1 MKQDKTSEKSSKGPK
16 VVIIED
22 DQFLREL
29 ASEKL
34 DHEGF
39 IVSSAVDGAEGL
51 RLISQESPDIIL
63 LDIILPGIDGFEVL
77 KRIKSNDTMKHTPVI
92 MLSNLGQ
99 QTDIDHAMRLGA
111 KDYIVKAH
119 HTLDEIIEKIKQS
132 LHNK

>member
-1 MKQDKTSEKSSKGPK
+1 MKQDTTSEKSSKGPK

-39 IVSSAVDGAEGL
+39 TVYSAIDGAEGL
-51 RLISQESPDIIL
+51 RIISQESPDIVL

-77 KRIKSNDTMKHTPVI
+77 KRIKSNDTMKHVPVI

>member
-1 MKQDKTSEKSSKGPK
+1 MKQSPSSSKKSKGPK

-39 IVSSAVDGAEGL
+39 LVHSAVDGPEGL
-51 RLISQESPDIIL
+51 RLISQESPDIVL

-77 KRIKSNDTMKHTPVI
+77 KRIKSNDTIKHIPVI

-132 LHNK
+132 LE